1 VRTTAPALA
10 AAAAWLAFMTGL
22 IVGGEVA
29 DLGSFAIGA
38 AIGAALVV
46 LGFAA
51 ASRTRVLPG
60 DAGPNRA
67 HYAAVAVTAGLGLGL
82 ANLAA
87 NWVIATAHP
96 IIRELLV
103 QRFATLNPV
112 VALVAAPLMEEV
124 AVRLFLMSAIAWVVS
139 RLTRNP
145 SAVFATALCGS
156 SLVFALL
163 HLGRPFPGDEVV
175 ANYYRLALVTK
186 YTLAGLP
193 LGWVFWR
200 FGLPYAMVCHAVG
213 NATHLVFQ
221 RFVF

>member
-1 VRTTAPALA
+1 MTTTVRAPA

-22 IVGGEVA
+22 VVGGEVEDVA
-29 DLGSFAIGA
+29 SFAIGA
-38 AIGAALVV
+38 VSGAALVL

-60 DAGPNRA
+60 DVGSHRA
-67 HYAAVAVTAGLGLGL
+67 RYAVVAVTAGFGLGL

-87 NWVIATAHP
+87 NWFIASAHP
-96 IIRELLV
+96 AIRELLV
-103 QRFATLNPV
+103 QRFITMEPL
-112 VALVAAPLMEEV
+112 VAVVAAPLTEEV

-139 RLTRNP
+139 RFTAN
-145 SAVFATALCGS
+145 SSVVFVTALCAS

-163 HLGRPFPGDEVV
+163 HLGRPFPGDQEL
-175 ANYYRLALVTK
+175 ANYYRIALVTK

-200 FGLPYAMVCHAVG
+200 FGLPYAIVCHAIG
-213 NATHLVFQ
+213 NATHLVVQ

>member
-1 VRTTAPALA
+1 VPARA

-22 IVGGEVA
+22 MIGGEVE
-29 DLGSFAIGA
+29 DLASFAIGA
-38 AIGAALVV
+38 VSGAALVL

-51 ASRTRVLPG
+51 ASRTRELPG
-60 DAGPNRA
+60 DVGSHRA
-67 HYAAVAVTAGLGLGL
+67 RYAVLAATAGVGLGL

-87 NWVIATAHP
+87 NWFLANAHP
-96 IIRELLV
+96 TIRELLV
-103 QRFATLNPV
+103 QRFTTIEPV

-139 RLTRNP
+139 RFTANS

-163 HLGRPFPGDEVV
+163 HLGRPFPGDEVL

-186 YTLAGLP
+186 YTMAGLP

-200 FGLPYAMVCHAVG
+200 FGLPYAILCHAVG
-213 NATHLVFQ
+213 NATHLVVQ

>member
-1 VRTTAPALA
+1 MTTTVPALS

-22 IVGGEVA
+22 IIGREA
-29 DLGSFAIGA
+29 DDLASFVIGAVIGA
-38 AIGAALVV
+38 AFVM

-51 ASRTRVLPG
+51 ASRTRMLPG
-60 DAGPNRA
+60 DISSRRA
-67 HYAAVAVTAGLGLGL
+67 HYAALAVTAGLGLGL

-87 NWVIATAHP
+87 NWGIGNAHP
-96 IIRELLV
+96 TIRELLV

-112 VALVAAPLMEEV
+112 VAVVAAPLMEEV

-139 RLTRNP
+139 CFTKNS
-145 SAVFATALCGS
+145 SAVFVIALCAS

-163 HLGRPFPGDEVV
+163 HLGRPFPGDAEL
-175 ANYYRLALVTK
+175 ANYYRIALVTK

-193 LGWVFWR
+193 LGFVFWR
-200 FGLPYAMVCHAVG
+200 LGLPYAIVCHAVG
-213 NATHLVFQ
+213 NATHLVVQ